1 MSHKFRFTK
10 DCMERLKNFASGE
23 AAPAPDAK
31 DVKRDEKEN
40 GAVKEPEQK
49 EKTAVKKEKNKLQK
63 PDEKPLMPER
73 QEVKANA
80 ALTVATR
87 SDIGRVRKSNQD
99 AVIADDAERLYG
111 VADGMGGH
119 NGGET
124 ASAGARDGLTELL
137 RGKAPEMNSLRT
149 GIMAVNRR
157 LFLEQKEDESLS
169 GMGTTL
175 TALWVGERVIYV
187 GHVGDSRAYRLRDGR
202 LEQMTMDHSMVAEL
216 VRAGMLTPEEAA
228 NHPMRNVITRAVG
241 TEEGIDVDLMAEER
255 RPGDVWLVC
264 SDGLHGMVTDQA
276 MTEILLNNTL
286 EEAADRLIE
295 AALAAGGRDNVS
307 LVLLRDGEGQA

>member
-10 DCMERLKNFASGE
+10 DCMERLKNFACGE
-23 AAPAPDAK
+23 KAPDPTTKAAK
-31 DVKRDEKEN
+31 AEDQEACAQKKPEK
-40 GAVKEPEQK
+40 K
-49 EKTAVKKEKNKLQK
+49 EKAAVKKEKDTLQNAN
-63 PDEKPLMPER
+63 EKPGEPES
-73 QEVKANA
+73 QTANA
-80 ALTVATR
+80 PSGLTVATR
-87 SDIGRVRKSNQD
+87 TNIGKVRKSNQD

-124 ASAGARDGLTELL
+124 ASAGARDGIIDLL

-157 LFLEQKEDESLS
+157 LFLRQKEDESLS

-202 LEQMTMDHSMVAEL
+202 LEQMTKDHSMVAEL

-286 EEAADRLIE
+286 EEAADRLLE